1 MNLTM
6 DSTFKRAIFFVIDIA
21 IGILFL
27 YTAFF
32 YEPALNQKVVVIYFV
47 AIQLLLFAT
56 FFTFRNQNA
65 FRRRSVKKLK
75 NPRLQENAFEFS
87 HLLIQDYQYIRDTLA
102 QAMNDRHTMVNY
114 YLLITG
120 AIVTIVATNLKQGA
134 LQETETRYML
144 FIGSLVINIIG
155 WIYFLHVVRLRQAWH
170 GSALAMNQI
179 KEFFIQNGRVPD
191 DIARSAFLWDTKTV
205 PKAGRKSNVFYYS
218 AMMISFIASLGIC
231 FASFFNSPSHSVLSI
246 STFSWMIG
254 LYHFIFQMLCYSLLL
269 DYEDTRKYT

>member
-1 MNLTM
+1 MNLLM
-6 DSTFKRAIFFVIDIA
+6 DSTFKRAIFIVVDIA

-32 YEPALNQKVVVIYFV
+32 YEPTLNQKVVVIYFAV
-47 AIQLLLFAT
+47 IQLLLFVT

-87 HLLIQDYQYIRDTLA
+87 RLLMQDYQYIRDTLA

-120 AIVTIVATNLKQGA
+120 AIVTIIATNLTQGA
-134 LQETETRYML
+134 LQAAETRYML
-144 FIGSLVINIIG
+144 LIGSLVINFIG
-155 WIYFLHVVRLRQAWH
+155 WIYFMHIVRLRQAWH

-218 AMMISFIASLGIC
+218 AMMISFIASLGIV
-231 FASFFNSPSHSVLSI
+231 FASFINSPDNTIQSI
-246 STFSWMIG
+246 PSFSWMLG
-254 LYHFIFQMLCYSLLL
+254 LYHFIFQVLCYSLLL
-269 DYEDTRKYT
+269 DYEDNRKYT